1 MKKKIAAGLAVSAV
15 MTSTFAVHPA
25 EAKTIQVKSGD
36 SLWKLSRQ
44 YHTSISALQSENK
57 LKSTILHPG
66 QRLHIP
72 DGSGTHKTGQKG
84 KRSTGAYTVTYGDSL
99 WVIAKKYK
107 MSVSELRSLNRLS
120 SDVIYPGQKL
130 KIKGSAG
137 GTDGGGRQTKPDKG
151 ASGTYTVKPGDSLWK
166 IANQT
171 GITIAE
177 LKKLNQLT
185 SDMLYPNQVL
195 KIKGSS
201 HNGNSGT
208 TPPSHSNPS
217 EKPSTYKVKAGDSLW
232 KIANRFGITAQ
243 LIREK
248 NKLTTDVLQIGQVL
262 VINGTGKTEDPVR
275 QPDNKPAKP
284 NKPNTPEPPV
294 TGSKI
299 DRMIGE
305 AKKHVGV
312 PYRWGGNTPAGF
324 DCSGYIYYL
333 LNKVSSVSRL
343 STAGYWNTMKHISQP
358 SAGDFVFFTTYKA
371 GPSHMGMYL
380 GGGDFIHASSSG
392 VEVSNLS
399 NPYWKKAYLGARSY
413 F

>member
-1 MKKKIAAGLAVSAV
+1 M
-15 MTSTFAVHPA
+15 
-25 EAKTIQVKSGD
+25 
-36 SLWKLSRQ
+36 
-44 YHTSISALQSENK
+44 
-57 LKSTILHPG
+57 
-66 QRLHIP
+66 
-72 DGSGTHKTGQKG
+72 
-84 KRSTGAYTVTYGDSL
+84 
-99 WVIAKKYK
+99 
-107 MSVSELRSLNRLS
+107 
-120 SDVIYPGQKL
+120 
-130 KIKGSAG
+130 
-137 GTDGGGRQTKPDKG
+137 
-151 ASGTYTVKPGDSLWK
+151 
-166 IANQT
+166 
-171 GITIAE
+171 
-177 LKKLNQLT
+177 
-185 SDMLYPNQVL
+185 
-195 KIKGSS
+195 
-201 HNGNSGT
+201 
-208 TPPSHSNPS
+208 
-217 EKPSTYKVKAGDSLW
+217 
-232 KIANRFGITAQ
+232 
-243 LIREK
+243 
-248 NKLTTDVLQIGQVL
+248 TTDVLQIGQVL

-333 LNKVSSVSRL
+333 LNKVTSVSRL

>member
-1 MKKKIAAGLAVSAV
+1 
-15 MTSTFAVHPA
+15 
-25 EAKTIQVKSGD
+25 
-36 SLWKLSRQ
+36 
-44 YHTSISALQSENK
+44 
-57 LKSTILHPG
+57 
-66 QRLHIP
+66 
-72 DGSGTHKTGQKG
+72 
-84 KRSTGAYTVTYGDSL
+84 
-99 WVIAKKYK
+99 

-171 GITIAE
+171 GVTIAE

-248 NKLTTDVLQIGQVL
+248 
-262 VINGTGKTEDPVR
+262 IN
-275 QPDNKPAKP
+275 
-284 NKPNTPEPPV
+284 
-294 TGSKI
+294 
-299 DRMIGE
+299 
-305 AKKHVGV
+305 
-312 PYRWGGNTPAGF
+312 
-324 DCSGYIYYL
+324 
-333 LNKVSSVSRL
+333 
-343 STAGYWNTMKHISQP
+343 
-358 SAGDFVFFTTYKA
+358 
-371 GPSHMGMYL
+371 
-380 GGGDFIHASSSG
+380 
-392 VEVSNLS
+392 
-399 NPYWKKAYLGARSY
+399 
-413 F
+413 